1 MFTFKDVVAT
11 GFFGI
16 ILVGFV
22 VACGQAP
29 LTLLIGVVAATI
41 LASRFLN

>member
-22 VACGQAP
+22 VACGEAP
-29 LTLLIGVVAATI
+29 LGLLVGVVVATI
-41 LASRFLN
+41 FATRFLK